1 MDENHKFT
9 QSIIHSMKTLLEGE
23 VRLVEKQNNW
33 TVEVFVKWNKRRIQI
48 ILKSRKSNL
57 KDKFVS

>member
-1 MDENHKFT
+1 
-9 QSIIHSMKTLLEGE
+9 MKTLLEGE